1 MTPEDLVEIELI
13 KQLKYRYMR
22 CVDRK
27 LWSEL
32 PDCFTEGATC
42 AYSAGK
48 YSHSG
53 REAICDWLEQSMGA
67 DSFHSSHRVH
77 HPEIVL
83 ESASRASGTW
93 ALEDTVI
100 ETALDFSLRGAA
112 FYEDIYVKTSEG
124 WKIEHTGY
132 VRTFEEV
139 HARKSIPGLKLTASE
154 WSSGGQSEID
164 A

>member
-1 MTPEDLVEIELI
+1 MSPDDLVEIELI

-27 LWSEL
+27 LWTEL
-32 PDCFTEGATC
+32 RECFTEEARC

-48 YSHSG
+48 YSYQG
-53 REAICDWLEQSMGA
+53 REPICRWLEDSMSA
-67 DSFHSSHRVH
+67 PSFHSSHRVH
-77 HPEIVL
+77 HPEISL
-83 ESASRASGTW
+83 LSPSRAKGIW

-112 FYEDIYVKTSEG
+112 FYDDVYVKSTAG
-124 WKIEHTGY
+124 WQIEYTGY
-132 VRTFEEV
+132 VRTFEEM
-139 HARKSIPGLKLTASE
+139 HARKSVAGLTLTASE
-154 WSSGGQSEID
+154 WSSGGRSKID